1 MKKPVIFALGMMVM
15 ACTPAEKDAPEPQPA
30 NTPSQPASVDLRG
43 NWRVAGLDGEPIDSS
58 YAIALVA
65 DEDRIWWEPACAGQY
80 LAYSVSG
87 DTFAAPMRSNANL
100 EVCDIGFPAELPEI
114 WSALEAAVRIE
125 RTAENGV
132 LISGNGRS
140 VTLFSQ

>member
-1 MKKPVIFALGMMVM
+1 MRKPILFALSLMAA
-15 ACTPAEKDAPEPQPA
+15 ACTPAEKDAPETEPA
-30 NTPSQPASVDLRG
+30 ATPSQPASVDLRG
-43 NWRVAGLDGEPIDSS
+43 NWRVAGLDGEPIDTS

-80 LAYSVSG
+80 RAYSVSG
-87 DTFAAPMRSNANL
+87 DTFTAPVRGNTNL

-114 WSALEAAVRIE
+114 WSALEAADRIE

-140 VTLFSQ
+140 ITLFSQ